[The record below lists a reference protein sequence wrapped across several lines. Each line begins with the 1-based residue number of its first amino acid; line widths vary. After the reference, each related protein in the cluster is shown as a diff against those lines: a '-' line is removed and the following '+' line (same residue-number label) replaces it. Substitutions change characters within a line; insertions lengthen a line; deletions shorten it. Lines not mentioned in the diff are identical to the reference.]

1 LFIVDSV
8 KSLVLDELSDDW
20 TVLVDLVLDVL
31 VELVLFDLEGD
42 NDEEKIK
49 VSLSDVLRFLCL
61 LLCIEIW
68 LNTLGVVALDSS
80 SKVLRP

>member
-49 VSLSDVLRFLCL
+49 VYLSDVLSFLCL